1 MTKIFFYH
9 GMNDRLP
16 YALRLIAGAWA
27 QKKAITI
34 YAPEH
39 GMAQQLD
46 QMLWTQHATGFIP
59 HCMGDSPLAAET
71 PILIARS
78 EEELARSAQDQRLL
92 NLSDELP
99 PGFARFESL
108 VEVVSQED
116 KVRNSGRE
124 RVKFYRERGYEVQ
137 FKDIAGESA

>member
-9 GMNDRLP
+9 GMPDRLP
-16 YALRLIAGAWA
+16 YAARLIAGAWA
-27 QKKAITI
+27 QKKAITV
-34 YAPEH
+34 YAPDQNL
-39 GMAQQLD
+39 AQQLD
-46 QMLWTQHATGFIP
+46 QMLWAQHATGFIP
-59 HCMGDSPLAAET
+59 HCMGDSPLAVET
-71 PILIARS
+71 PILITRS
-78 EEELARSAQDQRLL
+78 EAELARSAQDQRLL

-116 KVRNSGRE
+116 VVRLGGRE

-137 FKDIAGESA
+137 FKDMTES

>member
-9 GMNDRLP
+9 GMNERLP

-59 HCMGDSPLAAET
+59 HCMGDSPLVVET
-71 PILIARS
+71 PILIARN
-78 EEELARSAQDQRLL
+78 EAELARSAQEQRLL
-92 NLSDELP
+92 NLSEELP
-99 PGFARFESL
+99 PGFARFDSL
-108 VEVVSQED
+108 VEVVSQDEV
-116 KVRNSGRE
+116 VRNSGRE

-137 FKDIAGESA
+137 FKDIADET

>member
-9 GMNDRLP
+9 GMTDRLS
-16 YALRLIAGAWA
+16 YAARLINGAWA
-27 QKKAITI
+27 QHKPLTI
-34 YAPEH
+34 YAPQRAL
-39 GMAQQLD
+39 AQQLD
-46 QMLWTQHATGFIP
+46 AMLWTQHATGFVP

-71 PILIARS
+71 PILIARD
-78 EEELARSAQDQRLL
+78 EAELSRSAQDQRLL

-99 PGFARFESL
+99 PGFARFENL

-116 KVRNSGRE
+116 AVRDSGRE

-137 FKDIAGESA
+137 FKDIASEQA